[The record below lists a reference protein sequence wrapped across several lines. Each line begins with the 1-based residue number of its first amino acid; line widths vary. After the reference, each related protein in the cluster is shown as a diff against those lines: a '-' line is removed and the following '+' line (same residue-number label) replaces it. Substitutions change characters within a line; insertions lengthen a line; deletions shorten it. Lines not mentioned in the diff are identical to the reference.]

1 MIERHVF
8 AANGCWEARR
18 LMMTRARTIL
28 VVTAIAFGLAAVT
41 QIRGGNEKTFLGEI
55 ADTQCALNVHSL
67 SRSHKEMI
75 AMKPEVK
82 TNADCARY
90 CVRERGGKFVL
101 QTKDYVYKLDAQV
114 LAEQWAGLKVRVI
127 GTLDPKTDLI
137 TVNTIESASA
147 SAPARPK

>member
-1 MIERHVF
+1 
-8 AANGCWEARR
+8 
-18 LMMTRARTIL
+18 MMARTSIVL
-28 VVTAIAFGLAAVT
+28 GISVMAFGLAAVT
-41 QIRGGNEKTFLGEI
+41 QVRGGNEKTFLGEI
-55 ADTQCALNVHSL
+55 ADSQCALNVHSL

-90 CVRERGGKFVL
+90 CVGERGGKFVL

-114 LAEQWAGLKVRVI
+114 LAEQWAALKVKVI

-137 TVNTIESASA
+137 TVRTIESASA
-147 SAPARPK
+147 GAPARPK

>member
-1 MIERHVF
+1 MIGRHVF
-8 AANGCWEARR
+8 APSGYWEART
-18 LMMTRARTIL
+18 LMMTRTRLIL
-28 VVTAIAFGLAAVT
+28 GITAIAFGLAAVT
-41 QIRGGNEKTFLGEI
+41 QVRGGNERTFLGEI

-75 AMKPEVK
+75 EMKPEVK

-114 LAEQWAGLKVRVI
+114 LAEQWAGLKVRVT

-137 TVNTIESASA
+137 TVGTIESASA
-147 SAPARPK
+147 GAPARPK

>member
-1 MIERHVF
+1 MIERQGF
-8 AANGCWEARR
+8 AANVCSEARK
-18 LMMTRARTIL
+18 LMMARTRLIL
-28 VVTAIAFGLAAVT
+28 GITAMAFGLAAVT
-41 QIRGGNEKTFLGEI
+41 QVRAGNEKTFLGEI

-114 LAEQWAGLKVRVI
+114 LAEQWAGLRVRVI

-137 TVNTIESASA
+137 TVSTIESASA
-147 SAPARPK
+147 GAPARPK